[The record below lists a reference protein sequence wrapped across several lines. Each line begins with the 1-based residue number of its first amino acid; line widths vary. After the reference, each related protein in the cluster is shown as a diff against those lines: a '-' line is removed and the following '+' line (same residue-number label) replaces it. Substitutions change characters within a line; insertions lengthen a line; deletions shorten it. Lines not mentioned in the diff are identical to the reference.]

1 MTTEDIPDIPKVNPE
16 DNPDTQDI
24 PEDNPDIPH
33 IPVDSYDELAMDTVQ
48 VAEEAT
54 DDVSQTSKRG
64 RGRPPG
70 SRNRPKIPE
79 PEPELEP
86 ETPPPTKRKKSRPV
100 PLTPPLDVE
109 FTEGYGGAGPPNK
122 SIRMSHE
129 KTSSQTTATSG
140 RSLLDLVAEAS
151 NRHAERERDRRRVF
165 YENDLPI

>member
-1 MTTEDIPDIPKVNPE
+1 MTTEDIPQDIPQ
-16 DNPDTQDI
+16 DNQDIQDI
-24 PEDNPDIPH
+24 PEDNPDIPM
-33 IPVDSYDELAMDTVQ
+33 DSYDELAMDTVQ
-48 VAEEAT
+48 VAEEAI
-54 DDVSQTSKRG
+54 DDVPQTSKRG

-109 FTEGYGGAGPPNK
+109 FTEGYGGAGPPKK
-122 SIRMSHE
+122 SIRMSRE
-129 KTSSQTTATSG
+129 KTSSQTTTTSG

-151 NRHAERERDRRRVF
+151 NQHAERERDRRRAF
-165 YENDLPI
+165 YENNLPI